1 VSEGGGLMRGY
12 IALGIFLAL
21 LAVGTYLFHKGGAA
35 KETAVVIETA
45 ETVQTVVEKK
55 DEIRNRRP
63 DRAGV
68 IDSLQRGSF

>member
-1 VSEGGGLMRGY
+1 MRGY
-12 IALGIFLAL
+12 IALGIVLAL
-21 LAVGTYLFHKGGAA
+21 LALGTYLYHKGGSA

-45 ETVQTVVEKK
+45 ETVQTVVESNN
-55 DEIRNRRP
+55 EIRNRRP